1 MKQEWKN
8 INLIN
13 VNFLLH
19 YSYIKRTSSIVK
31 AGRII
36 IQLMI
41 SVRKQLTFCDDN
53 AGFPAKWHLTNEH
66 QNSILMMLYY
76 PDLRSASDW
85 SGRVGRV
92 FFSQSEAS
100 SVWNFCAGF
109 LEIISQGNQWW
120 HHKMSAVFLG
130 YQMISKGYKVN
141 ALIFDQFLPT
151 NL

>member
-1 MKQEWKN
+1 MS
-8 INLIN
+8 I
-13 VNFLLH
+13 FFLH
-19 YSYIKRTSSIVK
+19 YSYIKRTSSIVQ

-41 SVRKQLTFCDDN
+41 SMRKQLTFCDDN
-53 AGFPAKWHLTNEH
+53 AGFPAKWHLRNEH

-109 LEIISQGNQWW
+109 LDIISQGNQWW

-130 YQMISKGYKVN
+130 YQMISKGYNVN

>member
-1 MKQEWKN
+1 MNQEWEN

-19 YSYIKRTSSIVK
+19 YSYIKRASSRVK

-36 IQLMI
+36 EMI
-41 SVRKQLTFCDDN
+41 SLTKQLTFGNDN
-53 AGFPAKWHLTNEH
+53 AGFPAKWHLRNEH

-76 PDLRSASDW
+76 PDLSSASDW
-85 SGRVGRV
+85 SGWVGRAC
-92 FFSQSEAS
+92 FSQSEAS

-109 LEIISQGNQWW
+109 LDIISQGNQWW

-130 YQMISKGYKVN
+130 HQMTSKGYNVN
-141 ALIFDQFLPT
+141 ALILD
-151 NL
+151 